1 MSSDE
6 KMIEAIKKIL
16 SRGNTAE
23 IKKRKNDVIILEVE
37 KKITYQTKWSREFC
51 DICKISGF
59 FCLLGSEELGY

>member
-23 IKKRKNDVIILEVE
+23 IKKRKNDEIIRELE
-37 KKITYQTKWSREFC
+37 KKITYQTNR
-51 DICKISGF
+51 
-59 FCLLGSEELGY
+59 

>member
-16 SRGNTAE
+16 SSGNTAE

-37 KKITYQTKWSREFC
+37 KKIIYERLNGAGNFAIYARFPAFSV
-51 DICKISGF
+51 S
-59 FCLLGSEELGY
+59 